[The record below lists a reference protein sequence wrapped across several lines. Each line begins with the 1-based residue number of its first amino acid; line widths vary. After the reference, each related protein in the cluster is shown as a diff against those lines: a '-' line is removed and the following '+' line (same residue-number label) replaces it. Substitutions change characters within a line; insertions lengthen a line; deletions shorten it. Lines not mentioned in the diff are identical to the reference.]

1 MPRQHKHDGDM
12 DKNRKRLLGFVLS
25 ACLAAGGL
33 LIAGC
38 GQEVPR
44 ASTENGRLR
53 IVSLAPSVTEILFE
67 LRLGES
73 LVGAT
78 DHCDYPPEAVEI
90 KRIGGFVSPNLEMLL
105 ALNPDLVIAA
115 GFERRELVGVLR
127 QSGIRVLDVRIRNF
141 RELFNSIQKI
151 GDAVDRHKEAEAIV
165 ARMRTKLDALAK
177 QNADIPRHQR
187 PKVFVEIANQPLIT
201 AGGTSFLDDL
211 IEHAGG
217 INAAHEISREY
228 SVVNSE
234 KVIEWNPDVI
244 LIARMG
250 GREDVS
256 VQVPRRIG
264 WGNIE
269 AARNGRIFD
278 DIPPDLLFR
287 PGPRLI
293 EGVRL
298 LAEHLHGPIPAR

>member
-1 MPRQHKHDGDM
+1 M
-12 DKNRKRLLGFVLS
+12 DKNRKRLLLCVIMVCV
-25 ACLAAGGL
+25 ATGGL

-38 GQEVPR
+38 GQEIPR
-44 ASTENGRLR
+44 TTAPNGTLR

-67 LRLGES
+67 LNLGDS

-78 DHCDYPPEAVEI
+78 GHCDYPPEAVKI
-90 KRIGGFVSPNLEMLL
+90 KRVGGYGAPNIEMLL

-141 RELFNSIQKI
+141 TELFGSIQEI
-151 GDAVDRHKEAEAIV
+151 GDAVDRHKEAEAV
-165 ARMRTKLDALAK
+165 VTRMRTKLDAVAK
-177 QNADIPRHQR
+177 QNADIPRQQR

-250 GREDVS
+250 GREDAAA
-256 VQVPRRIG
+256 QVPRRIG

-298 LAEHLHGPIPAR
+298 LAERLHGPIPAR